1 MRDLSCIIPE
11 AVVALSKV
19 SVREAAPSISNNI
32 EDMTASTARRK
43 CTECEASLSITPSS
57 SAVSFEEILPISAM
71 ERSSSHR
78 KSKYRAV
85 LRGSRVNNTSQKAA
99 E

>member
-1 MRDLSCIIPE
+1 M
-11 AVVALSKV
+11 ALSKV
-19 SVREAAPSISNNI
+19 AVREAAPSISNNI
-32 EDMTASTARRK
+32 EDMTASTSRRK
-43 CTECEASLSITPSS
+43 CTECEARLSTTPSS
-57 SAVSFEEILPISAM
+57 SAASYEEISPIPAM

-78 KSKYRAV
+78 KSKNRPV